1 MVYDEGH
8 FVSFQHSRNTYYDRV
23 SSLLLSGTS
32 MDLASF
38 TTMIRA
44 HSVAEVREDM
54 GKLVKFVYV

>member
-1 MVYDEGH
+1 
-8 FVSFQHSRNTYYDRV
+8 
-23 SSLLLSGTS
+23 